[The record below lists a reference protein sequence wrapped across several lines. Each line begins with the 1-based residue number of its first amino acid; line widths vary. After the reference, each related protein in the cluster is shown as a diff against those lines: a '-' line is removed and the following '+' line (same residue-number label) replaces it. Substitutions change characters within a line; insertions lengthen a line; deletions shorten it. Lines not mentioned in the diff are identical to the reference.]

1 MAYKMKGFSGFKASA
16 VKQTEQWTPEKQ
28 RKAENVTAN
37 EFHAR
42 EEKKRLSEYKRG
54 KKAPKLEKL
63 APPPPPI
70 KPLKRR
76 KFQDIERGISRIVRK
91 DNPLKQ
97 KQGQADPSRDY
108 IREPK
113 TEKSKKVTTT
123 GKKGKPYFKPSSEVM
138 HPPYRRP
145 VGPTEKRH
153 GVHRGDQL
161 MDNLDTEFQPR
172 KNKYHM
178 KDRLKK

>member
-1 MAYKMKGFSGFKASA
+1 MGYKMKGFSGFKASA
-16 VKQTEQWTPEKQ
+16 VKQTEQPKPETWPSMQ
-28 RKAENVTAN
+28 
-37 EFHAR
+37 
-42 EEKKRLSEYKRG
+42 G
-54 KKAPKLEKL
+54 IQPKKAKTKTQKTEMQPPPKLEKL

-76 KFQDIERGISRIVRK
+76 KFQDIEF
-91 DNPLKQ
+91 
-97 KQGQADPSRDY
+97 GQSKK
-108 IREPK
+108 ESK
-113 TEKSKKVTTT
+113 TEISQKVTTVGDKLAKT

>member
-1 MAYKMKGFSGFKASA
+1 MTFKMKGFSGFKASA
-16 VKQTEQWTPEKQ
+16 VKQTEQPKPETWPSMQ
-28 RKAENVTAN
+28 
-37 EFHAR
+37 
-42 EEKKRLSEYKRG
+42 G
-54 KKAPKLEKL
+54 IQPKKAKTKTQKTEMQPPPKLEKL

-76 KFQDIERGISRIVRK
+76 KFQDIEF
-91 DNPLKQ
+91 
-97 KQGQADPSRDY
+97 GQS
-108 IREPK
+108 
-113 TEKSKKVTTT
+113 
-123 GKKGKPYFKPSSEVM
+123 KKGKPYFKPSSEVM

>member
-1 MAYKMKGFSGFKASA
+1 MTFKMKGFSGFKASA
-16 VKQTEQWTPEKQ
+16 VKQTEQPKPETWPSMKGIQ
-28 RKAENVTAN
+28 P
-37 EFHAR
+37 
-42 EEKKRLSEYKRG
+42 
-54 KKAPKLEKL
+54 KKAKTKTQKTEMQPPPGLEKL
-63 APPPPPI
+63 APP
-70 KPLKRR
+70 
-76 KFQDIERGISRIVRK
+76 
-91 DNPLKQ
+91 KQ
-97 KQGQADPSRDY
+97 KLGQPK
-108 IREPK
+108 RESK
-113 TEKSKKVTTT
+113 TEISQKVTTVGDKLAKT

>member
-1 MAYKMKGFSGFKASA
+1 MLKFLYLRFSVG
-16 VKQTEQWTPEKQ
+16 
-28 RKAENVTAN
+28 N
-37 EFHAR
+37 
-42 EEKKRLSEYKRG
+42 
-54 KKAPKLEKL
+54 
-63 APPPPPI
+63 
-70 KPLKRR
+70 
-76 KFQDIERGISRIVRK
+76 KFQDIEF
-91 DNPLKQ
+91 
-97 KQGQADPSRDY
+97 GQS
-108 IREPK
+108 
-113 TEKSKKVTTT
+113 
-123 GKKGKPYFKPSSEVM
+123 KKGKPYFKPSSEVM